1 MAKKNVEAVKG
12 QQEAGTGKKPGA
24 GRTLRAEAARGRN
37 TAREK
42 IRSTAA
48 SGGSD
53 AFGRS
58 KNSGRQVIRYDVY
71 HLSVREW
78 FLAAGTGIGLCGLF
92 AYTFYRNWQA
102 FWIFLPAAFFY
113 PLCERR
119 KKRQKRQLLLAS
131 QSKEGM
137 TVLASAL
144 SAGYSVE
151 NALVASEQELIL
163 LYGPEGLITREFSGM
178 VQQLRMNR
186 TVEELL
192 LDLAERSGLED
203 IRNFSEVFS
212 VAKRSGGDISSIMR
226 HTADVIG
233 DKMQVKEE
241 IATLTA
247 SKQFEQRIMNLIPF
261 FIVFY
266 VDSTS
271 PGFFS
276 QMYGTGLG
284 KMLMSA
290 CLVVYLAAYVMA
302 QKILAI
308 EV

>member
-1 MAKKNVEAVKG
+1 M
-12 QQEAGTGKKPGA
+12 
-24 GRTLRAEAARGRN
+24 
-37 TAREK
+37 
-42 IRSTAA
+42 
-48 SGGSD
+48 
-53 AFGRS
+53 
-58 KNSGRQVIRYDVY
+58 
-71 HLSVREW
+71 
-78 FLAAGTGIGLCGLF
+78 
-92 AYTFYRNWQA
+92 
-102 FWIFLPAAFFY
+102 
-113 PLCERR
+113 
-119 KKRQKRQLLLAS
+119 LLAS
-131 QSKEGM
+131 QFKEGM
-137 TVLASAL
+137 AVLASAL

-163 LYGPEGLITREFSGM
+163 LYGPEGLITREFSCM
-178 VQQLRMNR
+178 VQQLRINR

-284 KMLMSA
+284 KILMSA